1 MSKVLVTGGGGF
13 IGSHLVDK
21 LLAMGYEV
29 TAIDIQKDIP
39 MNLRHNIKNRKFTY
53 IPGDVTDKEFLER
66 VISEDEYEMI
76 YHLAAMVGVKNYVE
90 HPLKT
95 IDVNVIGTRN
105 IVEIA
110 LKRDIKILFTST
122 SEIFGKNPNVPWD
135 EDADRVLG
143 STRIHRWTYST
154 SKALCEHMLFA
165 VYERYGLPIV
175 IVRYFNVYGPRQ
187 KPIFVIPSMIKR
199 VLNDQNPIV
208 FDDGEQTR
216 SPTYIEDAI
225 EGTILAATK
234 KVAEG
239 EAFNIGSNFEMKIK
253 EIAELIIRL
262 AGMEGKLYPEFREGK
277 EIYKSY
283 EDLKRRIPKVE
294 KAKRL
299 LGWEAKTTPEEGIKK
314 TLEWYKV
321 HPEYLTDF

>member
-21 LLAMGYEV
+21 LLSIGHDV
-29 TAIDIQKDIP
+29 TVIDYQKKIP
-39 MNLRHNIKNRKFTY
+39 INLKHNLKNKNFTY
-53 IPGDVTDKEFLER
+53 IPGDVTDKKFLEE
-66 VISEDEYEMI
+66 VISKDYNII
-76 YHLAAMVGVKNYVE
+76 YHLAAIVGVKNYVE
-90 HPLKT
+90 HPLRT

-105 IVEIA
+105 IIDLA
-110 LKRDIKILFTST
+110 LKNDIKILFTST
-122 SEIFGKNPNVPWD
+122 SEVFGKNPNVPWD

-143 STRIHRWTYST
+143 PTKVHRWTYST

-165 VYERYGLPIV
+165 VYDRYGLPIV
-175 IVRYFNVYGPRQ
+175 ILRYFNVYGPRQ

-199 VLNDQNPIV
+199 VLNGQNPIV

-239 EAFNIGSNFEMKIK
+239 EAFNIGSQFEMKIK
-253 EIAELIIRL
+253 EIASLIIRL
-262 AGMEGKLYPEFREGK
+262 SGMEGKLYPEFRKGNK
-277 EIYKSY
+277 VYKSY
-283 EDLKRRIPKVE
+283 EDLKRRVPKVE
-294 KAKRL
+294 KAKKL

-314 TLEWYKV
+314 TIEWYKKRL
-321 HPEYLTDF
+321 EYLN